1 MYYSLCCLNKSPF
14 IYILNDVSI
23 KKEKIQV
30 LNDCLVVINY
40 GNKIEELFVRAND
53 LFKYNTN
60 LIHTHRNSHDM
71 YVDGYKSKGLH
82 NTIKFTCNTDSL
94 KITECVDAQIEYG
107 VYGEDERWDGIFDK

>member
-1 MYYSLCCLNKSPF
+1 MSLCCLKKSPF
-14 IYILNDVSI
+14 TYILNDLSF
-23 KKEKIQV
+23 KKEKLKV
-30 LNDCLVVINY
+30 LNDCLITINY

-60 LIHTHRNSHDM
+60 LIHTHRNSYDM

-94 KITECVDAQIEYG
+94 KITEFVEAPIEYRA
-107 VYGEDERWDGIFDK
+107 YGEDEKWDGIFDK

>member
-94 KITECVDAQIEYG
+94 KITEFIEEKNVNN
-107 VYGEDERWDGIFDK
+107 VYGEDDKWDGIFDK